1 MELEVVHRQGRRL
14 TSSLGLAHRVVL
26 DLLDDDRLKN
36 KGYHVYMDNF
46 YTSPALFRDLRDRGF
61 EACGTIRSNRVG
73 IPEDI
78 RSVKLKKGESHFSQD
93 DSMLFMKW
101 KDKRDV
107 LMLSTFH
114 DDTFIEK
121 RRRTRHAED
130 GVEVI
135 QKPAVVEEYNLHMGG
150 VDKGQ
155 YCEIYSYNYY
165 LLCVCNL
172 L

>member
-1 MELEVVHRQGRRL
+1 MWDWKLYAGKEDNSP
-14 TSSLGLAHRVVL
+14 SSLSLAHRVVL
-26 DLLDDDRLKN
+26 DLLDDDRLTN

-46 YTSPALFRDLRDRGF
+46 YTSSALFRDLRDRGF

-78 RSVKLKKGESHFSQD
+78 RSAKLKKGERHFTQD
-93 DSMLFMKW
+93 DSMLYMKW

-121 RRRTRHAED
+121 RRRTRLAAE

-135 QKPAVVEEYNLHMGG
+135 QKPRVVEDYNQHMGG
-150 VDKGQ
+150 VDKG
-155 YCEIYSYNYY
+155 
-165 LLCVCNL
+165 
-172 L
+172 